1 MVQWPVERAA
11 RRLAMECP
19 SKLDVEAYLRAM
31 RETMEAK
38 LRQVAK
44 AVNAAPDGAWING
57 SEMEVRDIFGEL
69 RREAFE
75 KALQMRLDA
84 AQAAF
89 SPGGPGERET
99 AVKQGLGNSAHAHG
113 QRPD

>member
-1 MVQWPVERAA
+1 MEGPVQ
-11 RRLAMECP
+11 
-19 SKLDVEAYLRAM
+19 LDVEAYLRKM
-31 RETMEAK
+31 RETMETK
-38 LRQVAK
+38 LRQVAR

-69 RREAFE
+69 RRAAFE
-75 KALQMRLDA
+75 MALQMRVDA

-89 SPGGPGERET
+89 SPGGPGKREA
-99 AVKQGLGNSAHAHG
+99 AVKQGPGDPAHAHG

>member
-1 MVQWPVERAA
+1 
-11 RRLAMECP
+11 MECP
-19 SKLDVEAYLRAM
+19 SKLDVEAYLRNM

-44 AVNAAPDGAWING
+44 AVNTAPDGAWING

-69 RREAFE
+69 RRAAFE
-75 KALQMRLDA
+75 MAVQMRVDA

-89 SPGGPGERET
+89 SPGGPGKRET
-99 AVKQGLGNSAHAHG
+99 AVKQGPGDPAHTYG